1 MLKKILKIVSGLA
14 LILLTVFLAIYFFVK
29 GHKEEVV
36 NFLVHAI
43 SENHKGTVNFDDI
56 SMSAFG
62 SFPSPAFHIK
72 NMVLKDSSEF
82 KHTRFEVKE
91 AFLGLAVNSL
101 LKKKI
106 QVKSVHIKHA
116 TYTSVTNKENL
127 SNPAPNNKSPANE
140 KKTKESFTPYQ
151 MDLTL
156 EDVTID
162 IRNISR
168 NKNFNFKLNEVSS
181 KLNIGRDKITST
193 LELDAAIG
201 QLGFNLEK
209 GSYLKDSEIK
219 GSMNPEIDLQNHKI
233 HIPSFDLSINDQVFK
248 LAVDFDTANK
258 SSFLFE
264 IVNEH
269 TQYAATTKLV
279 AENIQQKLMNY
290 VIDRPFSTHTTISGT
305 FEPFSN
311 PLVHIDFT
319 ATDNSAKIID
329 RFVLDSLSFEGNFT
343 NRIYDDARAEIEDKK
358 DLKLI
363 FDKISGKYRETHFQ
377 LTNASL
383 KSTPEDKANIKGLLN
398 VKGNPNDLI
407 SLFEDPIF
415 TLKEGRFSL
424 DADIEGDGTSIAA
437 LLSTARIALNVTNT
451 SLYDKESDISLPVK
465 DLKIHLN
472 DDIAVLDILEL
483 PMNTGDKLLF
493 DGQINHFSS
502 ILSKDVKNKA
512 STKLNIRSPK
522 LNWDDFINLFNST
535 SKSSK
540 ENVKPPQYVLYDIL
554 NKINKVY
561 SPSVNIA
568 IKEFG
573 FQTLILENL
582 ATNLS
587 FKGAKN
593 LHLSNMSFDI
603 PSGTFKLNADL
614 NYKNEEEIIV
624 SAALEANGTPEILND
639 LFSSDTFIFK
649 NGSFVLKA
657 DINGDVMSLDNLLL
671 KANSTLNFKDG
682 TILYKPINLIVPI
695 NLMDVTI
702 QDNRAILNELQISIG
717 PEDKLHFSGEL
728 DDITAFITS
737 NPDKQVN
744 SSLSLQSTHLQWG
757 NFIKMFDNSNIV
769 QKDLPYE
776 AAEVRLKKTLRGI
789 YSKFNPR
796 INISFDQFEFKDVIV
811 LKNLSTGF
819 KYTEINN
826 LQLEESSFDF
836 SGSGKANFSAILD
849 ISQSDQTLLNM
860 DLKIQA
866 DPEELNELL
875 DYDTFLLKGGELSL
889 TAQIKGDVEN
899 LDQLITSSTSVFKI
913 ENSSLIHSPSGTHIP
928 FSIMELD
935 IIEDD
940 AILKSFLIKLPN
952 GDQIALNGAL
962 NNITSM
968 LPIKTS
974 KNRDISSNLHVYSK
988 KIRFSD
994 FMDLFNFDADSEHKK
1009 TPHRAVALKNSLRDF
1024 YIKYKPEL
1032 TIELDEFIYND
1043 LVINNFNTGFYFET
1057 EDRIYLENTKF
1068 NFYKGK
1074 VNLDAYLD
1082 ITDPFETHFAMGFS
1096 TDKIDLE
1103 KLLSSFDHF
1112 SIPSLK
1118 EADKIDGKVSINT
1131 QLEGSFK
1138 DSTVLNSNSLKGTIG
1153 FNLDETEIKGF
1164 DPIIKVANI
1173 IFKKAR
1179 FENIRFSPI
1188 NNVLYVAN
1196 NIVEIPLMEI
1206 QSTAFNFF
1214 VEGQLGYAEKPTN
1227 IWTAIPLT
1235 NFKSRDIV
1243 NIPDKTGYIEA
1254 GKKIYVEAKREND
1267 QKIKYNLHL
1276 SDKKYYQER
1285 DSLNQYKTRFKEEK
1299 LMRRKYK
1306 RDSRKED
1313 KSRRQD
1319 TLLIN

>member
-1 MLKKILKIVSGLA
+1 MLKKILKIISGIL
-14 LILLTVFLAIYFFVK
+14 LILLIAFLATYFFVK

-36 NFLVHAI
+36 NFLVHTI
-43 SENHKGTVNFDDI
+43 SESHNGTVNFDDI
-56 SMSAFG
+56 TMSSWG

-72 NMVLKDSSEF
+72 NMVLKDSSEY

-91 AFLGLAVNSL
+91 AFLSLAINSL

-106 QVKSVHIKHA
+106 QVKSVHIKNA

-127 SNPAPNNKSPANE
+127 SNPTPNNKSKTSE
-140 KKTKESFTPYQ
+140 KKTKEPFAPYHLY
-151 MDLTL
+151 LTL
-156 EDVTID
+156 ENVTID
-162 IRNISR
+162 IRSIPR
-168 NKNFNFKLNEVSS
+168 NKNFKFKLNEASS
-181 KLNIGRDKITST
+181 KLNIGQDKITST
-193 LELDAAIG
+193 LELDASVE

-219 GSMNPEIDLQNHKI
+219 GSMNPEIDLQTQKI
-233 HIPSFDLSINDQVFK
+233 HIPSFNLSINDQIFK
-248 LAVDFDTANK
+248 LTADFDTANK

-269 TQYAATTKLV
+269 TRYAPTIKLV
-279 AENIQQKLMNY
+279 SENIQQKLRNY
-290 VIDRPFSTHTTISGT
+290 VIDQPFSTHTTISGT

-319 ATDNSAKIID
+319 AIDNSAKIID
-329 RFVLDSLSFEGNFT
+329 RFVLDSLSFDGNFT
-343 NRIYDDARAEIEDKK
+343 NRIYDDSRAETEDKR

-363 FDKISGKYRETHFQ
+363 FNRVSGKYGETNFQ
-377 LTNASL
+377 LNKASL
-383 KSTPEDKANIKGLLN
+383 RSTPEDIASIKGLLN
-398 VKGNPNDLI
+398 AKGNPNDLI
-407 SLFEDPIF
+407 SLFEEPIF
-415 TLKEGRFSL
+415 TLKEGSFSL
-424 DADIEGDGTSIAA
+424 DAEIDGDGTSTAA
-437 LLSTARIALNVTNT
+437 LLSTARIALYVTNT

-472 DDIAVLDILEL
+472 GDTAVLDILEL
-483 PMNTGDKLLF
+483 PMKTRDKLLF

-522 LNWDDFINLFNST
+522 LNWDDFINLFKST
-535 SKSSK
+535 SKSNK

-561 SPSVNIA
+561 SPSIDIT

-573 FQTLILENL
+573 FQSLLLENL
-582 ATNLS
+582 STNLS
-587 FKGAKN
+587 FRGANN
-593 LHLSNMSFDI
+593 LHLSNMTFDI

-649 NGSFVLKA
+649 NGGFVLKA
-657 DINGDVMSLDNLLL
+657 DIHGNVMSLDSLLL
-671 KANSTLNFKDG
+671 KAKSTLNFTDG
-682 TILYKPINLIVPI
+682 TIIYKPVNLIVPI

-702 QDNRAILNELQISIG
+702 QDNRAVLNHLEISIG
-717 PEDKLHFSGEL
+717 PEDKLNFSGEL

-744 SSLSLQSTHLQWG
+744 TSLSLQSTHLQWG
-757 NFIKMFDNSNIV
+757 NFIKMFENNRS
-769 QKDLPYE
+769 KKEDLPDD
-776 AAEVRLKKTLRGI
+776 AAEIRLKETLRGI
-789 YSKFNPR
+789 YSKFNPK

-811 LKNLSTGF
+811 LKNLRTGF
-819 KYTEINN
+819 NYKEINN

-836 SGSGKANFSAILD
+836 SGSGRANFSANLD
-849 ISQSDQTLLNM
+849 ISQSGQTLVNM

-866 DPEELNELL
+866 DPEELNEIL
-875 DYDTFLLKGGELSL
+875 DYDTFLLKGGTLSL

-899 LDQLITSSTSVFKI
+899 LDGLITSSTSTFKI
-913 ENSSLIHSPSGTHIP
+913 ENSSLIHNPSDTHIP

-952 GDQIALNGAL
+952 GEQIALNGAL
-962 NNITSM
+962 NNITSI

-974 KNRDISSNLHVYSK
+974 KTRDISSNLHVYSK
-988 KIRFSD
+988 KIHFSN
-994 FMDLFNFDADSEHKK
+994 FMDLFNFDTDSEHKK
-1009 TPHRAVALKNSLRDF
+1009 TPHRAVALKNSLKDF

-1043 LVINNFNTGFYFET
+1043 LVINNFSTGFYFET
-1057 EDRIYLENTKF
+1057 KDRIYLENTEF
-1068 NFYKGK
+1068 NFYRGK

-1138 DSTVLNSNSLKGTIG
+1138 DSTSLNSNSLKGTIG
-1153 FNLDETEIKGF
+1153 FNLEETEIKGF
-1164 DPIIKVANI
+1164 DPIIKLANI

-1179 FENIRFSPI
+1179 FENIRFRPI

-1214 VEGQLGYAEKPTN
+1214 MEGQLGYADNPTN

-1243 NIPDKTGYIEA
+1243 NIPDKTGYIQA
-1254 GKKIYVEAKREND
+1254 GKKIYVQAKREND
-1267 QKIKYNLHL
+1267 QKIKYHLHL

-1299 LMRRKYK
+1299 LMRRKYR
-1306 RDSRKED
+1306 RDSRAED
-1313 KSRRQD
+1313 KSRNRD
-1319 TLLIN
+1319 TLMIN